1 MQKPCQRCQEWKPFT
16 DYHCNRA
23 ARDGRR
29 DVCKACAIAKTRAW
43 QRENPEQRQQW
54 EDAHRDTRLA
64 RKRQQYH
71 QNEPEQ
77 RQRTRQWRALNP
89 EKHQQ
94 ATRRWEV
101 AHRSRRLA
109 YLRSRLFMETGA
121 MLKGLA
127 WQDFQPIY
135 DRAAA
140 LSRET
145 GIPHQVDHIVPLNHP
160 LVCGLHVPANLQV
173 LTAKENRLKRNSFQ
187 PLMNCNV

>member
-1 MQKPCQRCQEWKPFT
+1 MQKLCKRCQRWKAFT

-54 EDAHRDTRLA
+54 EDTHRETRLA

-71 QNEPEQ
+71 QDAPAQ

-89 EKHQQ
+89 DTFKQ
-94 ATRRWEV
+94 AVRRWAV
-101 AHRSRRLA
+101 AHRDRCAAYIRERR
-109 YLRSRLFMETGA
+109 RMEAQA
-121 MLKGLA
+121 MLGCHKRDLR
-127 WQDFQPIY
+127 PIY
-135 DRAAA
+135 DQAVA
-140 LSRET
+140 LTRQT
-145 GIPHQVDHIVPLNHP
+145 GIRHNVDHIVPLRHP

-173 LTAKENRLKRNSFQ
+173 LTAEQNRLKHNSFT
-187 PLMNCNV
+187 PLMTCNF